1 MITIKSPREIE
12 TMAAAGRI
20 VAETLALMGRTVKA
34 GISTKE
40 LDRRAEE
47 FIRSHPGALPSFKG
61 LYDFPATLCTSI
73 NQEVV
78 HGIPSAKRVLK
89 DGDLISVDVGVQ
101 LEGLHADSAAT
112 FPVGEVTPEVRR
124 LLQVT
129 QDALAAG
136 IAQAKA
142 GNHVGDIG
150 HAVQQVAEGAGYGV
164 VRELVGHGIGTRFHE
179 EPQVPNYGEPGR
191 GPRLAEGMVLAIEPM
206 VNAGK
211 PAVKVLADGW
221 TAVTRDKSLSAH
233 FEHTVA
239 VTADAP
245 RILTARA
252 AGADTRRAEVEG
264 QRVGASPR
272 VQ

>member
-1 MITIKSPREIE
+1 MITLKSPREIE

-20 VAETLALMGRTVKA
+20 VAETLALMGRTVRA

-73 NQEVV
+73 NHEVV

-112 FPVGEVTPEVRR
+112 FPVGDVTPEARH

-150 HAVQQVAEGAGYGV
+150 HAVQAVAEAAGYSV
-164 VRELVGHGIGTRFHE
+164 VREMVGHGIGAAFHE
-179 EPQVPNYGEPGR
+179 EPQVPNFGKPKR
-191 GPRLAEGMVLAIEPM
+191 GARLVAGMTIAIEPM
-206 VNAGK
+206 VNVGGSEIRT
-211 PAVKVLADGW
+211 LADKW
-221 TAVTRDKSLSAH
+221 TVVTADSTLSAH

-239 VTADAP
+239 IGENGEPP
-245 RILTARA
+245 RILT
-252 AGADTRRAEVEG
+252 
-264 QRVGASPR
+264 Q
-272 VQ
+272 